1 MKLKIAFL
9 LLAFCALSVSVFAQQ
24 ASRNIEVKFR
34 KGATSRT
41 YSDNISRSVNT
52 YFLRARRGQ
61 TLTVRITSPDSNA
74 RFHVGK
80 ISPGSRDE
88 SDIKF
93 IAADDLTDYKFKI
106 NTDDEIAIP
115 VGAVRNGSS
124 YKLTIT
130 IR

>member
-1 MKLKIAFL
+1 MKLKITFL
-9 LLAFCALSVSVFAQQ
+9 LLAFCVFSVSVFAQQ

-34 KGATSRT
+34 KGAISRT
-41 YSDNISRSVNT
+41 YSDNVSRSVNT
-52 YFLRARRGQ
+52 YYLRARRGQ
-61 TLTVRITSPDSNA
+61 TLTVKITSPGNIA
-74 RFHVGK
+74 RFHVGT

-93 IAADDLTDYKFKI
+93 IAEGDLTYYKYKI

-115 VGAVRNGSS
+115 VGAIRNGSS

-130 IR
+130 IK